1 MGRPVG
7 VAGPS
12 DVVLVHAR
20 GVQLVYRGSCERFG
34 ASADVR
40 ARRGRMEEP
49 VQVHAAALAIQG
61 VEGALPL
68 MPPGT
73 PGAGQAALARERSPG
88 GFPRLAYRSRDELM
102 ELLVGQLGPSH
113 ADDPS
118 PRGQVPGQVQLKQRG

>member
-7 VAGPS
+7 FAGRAG
-12 DVVLVHAR
+12 VVLVHAF
-20 GVQLVYRGSCERFG
+20 GVHLVYRGSCERFG

-40 ARRGRMEEP
+40 ARWGRVEEP
-49 VQVHAAALAIQG
+49 VQVHAAAALAIQG
-61 VEGALPL
+61 VKGALPL
-68 MPPGT
+68 MPPEPRSR
-73 PGAGQAALARERSPG
+73 PGRLGPRAQSW

-118 PRGQVPGQVQLKQRG
+118 PRGRCPVRYS